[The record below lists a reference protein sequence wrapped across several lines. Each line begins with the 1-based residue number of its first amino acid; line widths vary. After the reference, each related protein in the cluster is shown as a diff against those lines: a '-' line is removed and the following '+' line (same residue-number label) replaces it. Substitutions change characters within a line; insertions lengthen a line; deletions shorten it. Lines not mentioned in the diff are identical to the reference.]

1 MNYEIQYTE
10 EAKEVIAKY
19 KKSNQIA
26 YKKVIR
32 LIKEIREHPREGT
45 GHPEPLTGGNNIR
58 YSRRITG
65 NDRIIYNVYDDFIV
79 VLIVSVGGHYDDK

>member
-1 MNYEIQYTE
+1 MSYMLSYTE
-10 EAKEVIAKY
+10 EADETIAKY
-19 KKSNQIA
+19 KKSNPIA
-26 YKKVIR
+26 YKKVMR
-32 LIKEIREHPREGT
+32 LLEEITEHPREGT

-65 NDRIIYNVYDDFIV
+65 NDRIIYNVYDDIIV